1 MISIVLNSIRN
12 LSGIQQELYNSEA
25 RNRCA
30 LAKKWACLQHVAD
43 VLKNAVEKRGKAYR
57 FGGDEFVLLIQ
68 NGEEN
73 TITSIAETIKKE
85 LQQLHIEDK
94 DSGRQAAVTISQGYA
109 SFLPS
114 RQESRNSLIEHA
126 DKALYEVKE
135 NGRDGFRIIV
145 E

>member
-1 MISIVLNSIRN
+1 MMAVFYVDIRE
-12 LSGIQQELYNSEA
+12 QP
-25 RNRCA
+25 
-30 LAKKWACLQHVAD
+30 AD
-43 VLKNAVEKRGKAYR
+43 IL
-57 FGGDEFVLLIQ
+57 
-68 NGEEN
+68 
-73 TITSIAETIKKE
+73 
-85 LQQLHIEDK
+85 
-94 DSGRQAAVTISQGYA
+94 QGYA

>member
-1 MISIVLNSIRN
+1 M
-12 LSGIQQELYNSEA
+12 
-25 RNRCA
+25 
-30 LAKKWACLQHVAD
+30 
-43 VLKNAVEKRGKAYR
+43 EKRGKAYR

-73 TITSIAETIKKE
+73 TITSIAETIKE

-94 DSGRQAAVTISQGYA
+94 DSGRQAAVTISQDMQV
-109 SFLPS
+109 SPS

>member
-1 MISIVLNSIRN
+1 M
-12 LSGIQQELYNSEA
+12 
-25 RNRCA
+25 
-30 LAKKWACLQHVAD
+30 
-43 VLKNAVEKRGKAYR
+43 
-57 FGGDEFVLLIQ
+57 
-68 NGEEN
+68 
-73 TITSIAETIKKE
+73 
-85 LQQLHIEDK
+85 

-109 SFLPS
+109 SFLPG

>member
-1 MISIVLNSIRN
+1 M
-12 LSGIQQELYNSEA
+12 
-25 RNRCA
+25 
-30 LAKKWACLQHVAD
+30 
-43 VLKNAVEKRGKAYR
+43 KNAVEKRGKAYR

-85 LQQLHIEDK
+85 LQQLHIE

>member
-1 MISIVLNSIRN
+1 M
-12 LSGIQQELYNSEA
+12 
-25 RNRCA
+25 
-30 LAKKWACLQHVAD
+30 
-43 VLKNAVEKRGKAYR
+43 KNAVEKRGKAYR

-73 TITSIAETIKKE
+73 MISEIAETIKKE
-85 LQQLHIEDK
+85 LRQLHIEDK
-94 DSGRQAAVTISQGYA
+94 DFGRQAAVTISQGYA
-109 SFLPS
+109 SFLPG
-114 RQESRNSLIEHA
+114 RQENRNSLIEHA